1 MNVLS
6 LFSGIGGLE
15 LGLERAGMTVVGQV
29 EINPYCRQILAKH
42 WPHVPR
48 HDDVRTTV
56 EWWESEERPRVDLIC
71 GGFPCQDISNAGARK
86 GITGPKSSLWGGM
99 LHTVRNIR
107 PRYVLIENVAALLVR
122 GVDTVLADLH
132 ESGFNAEWSVL
143 SACAMGAPHTRE
155 RLFILAYPNNQR
167 LQASGKSRVRDDFEM
182 AFRGVGT
189 EHVHAVAQPDS
200 SQRGAHWASEPGVD
214 RMADGI
220 SAELDRRR
228 LFALGNAVVPQIS
241 EHIGRMI
248 LEATA

>member
-1 MNVLS
+1 MFEV
-6 LFSGIGGLE
+6 
-15 LGLERAGMTVVGQV
+15 
-29 EINPYCRQILAKH
+29 
-42 WPHVPR
+42 
-48 HDDVRTTV
+48 
-56 EWWESEERPRVDLIC
+56 
-71 GGFPCQDISNAGARK
+71 
-86 GITGPKSSLWGGM
+86 
-99 LHTVRNIR
+99 
-107 PRYVLIENVAALLVR
+107 
-122 GVDTVLADLH
+122 VDTVLADLH